1 MGIISIGVGT
11 CTMGCRQTDKDG
23 NVVSETPAKWEVD
36 PAGGSVAIVPLNPD
50 TMEPD
55 GAAEIYGDWQ
65 ASSYLARVVELIH
78 PNRQINVPD
87 LAAMIRAAAEDR
99 LDLCEYCQD
108 PYMCR
113 DCIVKEW
120 KEGPDRE
127 EERP

>member
-11 CTMGCRQTDKDG
+11 CTLGRRQTDRDG
-23 NVVSETPAKWEVD
+23 KVVSETPAQWEVD
-36 PAGGSVAIVPLNPD
+36 PEGGSVAIVALNPD

-65 ASSYLARVVELIH
+65 AAQYLARVVELIR

-87 LAAMIRAAAEDR
+87 MEAIIRRAAMDG
-99 LDLCEYCQD
+99 LDICEYCPD

-120 KEGPDRE
+120 KEDPGGK
-127 EERP
+127 

>member
-11 CTMGCRQTDKDG
+11 CTLGRRQVDRDG
-23 NVVSETPAKWEVD
+23 NVASETPARWEAD
-36 PAGGSVAIVPLNPD
+36 PAGGSVAIVPQNPD

-65 ASSYLARVVELIH
+65 ASSYLARAVELIH

-87 LAAMIRAAAEDR
+87 LKAMIRRAALDG
-99 LDLCEYCQD
+99 LDLCDYCED
-108 PYMCR
+108 CYMCR

-120 KEGPDRE
+120 KEDPGGE
-127 EERP
+127 

>member
-1 MGIISIGVGT
+1 MA
-11 CTMGCRQTDKDG
+11 
-23 NVVSETPAKWEVD
+23 SETPARCEAD

-65 ASSYLARVVELIH
+65 ASSYLARAVELIH

-87 LAAMIRAAAEDR
+87 LEAMIRRANMDGP
-99 LDLCEYCQD
+99 DLCEYCPD

-120 KEGPDRE
+120 KEDPGGE
-127 EERP
+127 

>member
-11 CTMGCRQTDKDG
+11 CTLGRRQVDRDG
-23 NVVSETPAKWEVD
+23 NVVSETPARWEAD

-65 ASSYLARVVELIH
+65 ATSYLARVVELIH

-87 LAAMIRAAAEDR
+87 LEAMIRRANLDG
-99 LDLCEYCQD
+99 LDLCEYCPD
-108 PYMCR
+108 PYMCQ
-113 DCIVKEW
+113 DCIVKGW
-120 KEGPDRE
+120 KEDPGGE
-127 EERP
+127 

>member
-11 CTMGCRQTDKDG
+11 CTLGRRQVGKDG
-23 NVVSETPAKWEVD
+23 KVVSETPARWEAD

-65 ASSYLARVVELIH
+65 AAQYLARVVELIH

-87 LAAMIRAAAEDR
+87 LEAMIRRANMDG
-99 LDLCEYCQD
+99 LDLCEYYPD
-108 PYMCR
+108 PYMCQ
-113 DCIVKEW
+113 DCIVKGW
-120 KEGPDRE
+120 KEDPGGE
-127 EERP
+127 

>member
-11 CTMGCRQTDKDG
+11 CTLGRRQVDRDG
-23 NVVSETPAKWEVD
+23 NVASETPARWEAD
-36 PAGGSVAIVPLNPD
+36 PAGGSVAIVPQNPD

-65 ASSYLARVVELIH
+65 ASSYLARAVELIH

-87 LAAMIRAAAEDR
+87 LEAMIRRANMDGP
-99 LDLCEYCQD
+99 DLCEYCPD

-113 DCIVKEW
+113 DRKSVV
-120 KEGPDRE
+120 
-127 EERP
+127 

>member
-11 CTMGCRQTDKDG
+11 CTLGRRQVDRDG
-23 NVVSETPAKWEVD
+23 NVGSETPARWEAD

-65 ASSYLARVVELIH
+65 ATSYLARVVELIH

-87 LAAMIRAAAEDR
+87 LEAMIRRANMDG
-99 LDLCEYCQD
+99 LDLCEYCPD
-108 PYMCR
+108 PYMCQ
-113 DCIVKEW
+113 DCIVKGW
-120 KEGPDRE
+120 KEDPGGE
-127 EERP
+127 

>member
-11 CTMGCRQTDKDG
+11 CTLGRRQVDRDG
-23 NVVSETPAKWEVD
+23 KVVSETPAQWETD

-78 PNRQINVPD
+78 PNRQIDVPD
-87 LAAMIRAAAEDR
+87 LEAMIRRAAMDGM
-99 LDLCEYCQD
+99 DICEYCLD
-108 PYMCR
+108 PYRCP

-120 KEGPDRE
+120 KEDPGGE
-127 EERP
+127 

>member
-11 CTMGCRQTDKDG
+11 CTMGRRQTDRDG
-23 NVVSETPAKWEVD
+23 KVVSETPAQWVVD
-36 PAGGSVAIVPLNPD
+36 LAGGSVAIVPLNPD

-78 PNRQINVPD
+78 PNRQINVPE
-87 LAAMIRAAAEDR
+87 LATMVRAANKDG
-99 LDLCEYCQD
+99 LDLCEYCPD

-120 KEGPDRE
+120 KEDPGGE
-127 EERP
+127 